1 MKKLITTSALSLFV
15 CIAMLS
21 AQMKT
26 SFTPE
31 APKDVTALNG
41 LVEAGGKGT
50 QNETDVRMPPKKRGP
65 VQRYTKTNI
74 FGEPIPD
81 SFLFYRELL
90 TDTQRNAY
98 DEIYRALM
106 NGYDE
111 VQFTTRVNKF
121 EYEDIVTAV
130 YYDNPEI
137 FWWAGQANWSYNSDY
152 IITNGSFTFW
162 LDDSEREAAQEKF
175 KAMTDPLIFY
185 ASKLP
190 DDMSKIKYI
199 NDYICL
205 STEYD
210 YDAFNNNALGG
221 KPQTAYSC
229 AVEYKTVCAGYSKCF
244 VYYMQQLGIPAVP
257 IWGGGH
263 EWSFIKVNDQYYQ
276 IDVCWNDDGR
286 NNKSSYPYY
295 FNLSHSD
302 MQNIES
308 HSPATLCAQ
317 IVNNHPSTSNEMS
330 YTNYFG
336 SLAEGSPYV
345 YTELNNFD
353 DDKNNARNIKIYT
366 ENPVYINMADAGRY
380 IQPASTLIS
389 DTIAAPAVNPA
400 TNQETSFQPA
410 VITSINQNGKT
421 ESSSKYSEYEET
433 TKYVYISDLEDYFE
447 VECIREASQLD
458 ALVIDFYEPETED
471 MLTYFYVANS
481 GTVYDLGSSLN
492 RGCLDKTMRKCAG
505 RTDYEYALG
514 ISDSTDDGGYV
525 CYLLVWFE

>member
-1 MKKLITTSALSLFV
+1 MKKLITISALSLFI

-31 APKDVTALNG
+31 SPKDVTALNG
-41 LVEAGGKGT
+41 LVEAGGTGT

-90 TDTQRNAY
+90 TETQRNAY

-175 KAMTDPLIFY
+175 KSMTDPLIFY

-210 YDAFNNNALGG
+210 WDSYNNNAVAG

-302 MQNIES
+302 MQSIES

-345 YTELNNFD
+345 YTELNHFD

-481 GTVYDLGSSLN
+481 GTIYDLGSSLN
-492 RGCLDKTMRKCAG
+492 RGCLDKAMRKCAG